1 MSRTQF
7 HLLEASGLTKVYTM
21 GKVEVGALNG
31 VDITVDRGNFLGVS
45 GTSGSGKSTLMNILG
60 GLDSPTQGTIQFRG
74 KYVSDMNSLE
84 LALYRRQ
91 SVGMIFQS
99 FNLISSLS
107 AWENVAL
114 PLLFSG
120 ISKKER
126 RNRACDLLQLVG
138 LEQRLVHK
146 PAELSGGEQQR
157 VAIAR
162 ALVNRPHLVLA
173 DEPTGNLDSRTSRD
187 IIRLLADL
195 KGRQSL
201 AVILV
206 SHEIAL
212 LDEYAQTVLNLRDG
226 RVVPREDNP

>member
-1 MSRTQF
+1 MSRTRST
-7 HLLEASGLTKVYTM
+7 LLDARGLTKIYSM
-21 GKVEVGALNG
+21 GKVRVAALNG
-31 VDITVDRGNFLGVS
+31 VDLSVDRGDFLGIS
-45 GTSGSGKSTLMNILG
+45 GASGSGKSTLMNLLG
-60 GLDSPTQGTIQFRG
+60 GLDSPTQGTIQFGG
-74 KYVSDMNSLE
+74 KFVSDMNSSE

-120 ISKKER
+120 VPKKER
-126 RNRACDLLQLVG
+126 RNRACELLQQVG
-138 LEQRLVHK
+138 LEQRLDHK
-146 PAELSGGEQQR
+146 PAEMSGGEQQR

-162 ALVNRPHLVLA
+162 ALVNRPKLVLA

-187 IIRLLADL
+187 IIQLLADL

-206 SHEIAL
+206 SHEKAL
-212 LDEYAQTVLNLRDG
+212 LDEYAQTILNLRDG
-226 RVVPREDNP
+226 EVVPGEGSA